1 MEAVLSWVPRSGARG
16 WGLEVSVQSKEH
28 CQWGAVRGWGE
39 GGGLSGACPRALPQ
53 GPWRVTCTP
62 LSVPSGGKRVG
73 WGFLCPHSPG
83 SVAAPGVRGL
93 NPPPLKGDP
102 HGAMGASLVKGRG
115 HEPRTAALTGQ
126 GSTSANRGE
135 PGRHPGGYPEGS
147 IPARPPWR
155 GGHSGGGRCAERGRK
170 PHQRSLDGELTQG
183 PVSCSL

>member
-1 MEAVLSWVPRSGARG
+1 MNLWDHPERGMEAVLSWVPRSGARG
-16 WGLEVSVQSKEH
+16 WGLEVSVQSREH
-28 CQWGAVRGWGE
+28 CQWGAMRGWGE
-39 GGGLSGACPRALPQ
+39 GGGLSGACPGALPQ

-126 GSTSANRGE
+126 GSIGGNLGGTLGGTPRAASQRDHLGE
-135 PGRHPGGYPEGS
+135 EATVVGVT
-147 IPARPPWR
+147 A
-155 GGHSGGGRCAERGRK
+155 
-170 PHQRSLDGELTQG
+170 L
-183 PVSCSL
+183 

>member
-16 WGLEVSVQSKEH
+16 WGLEVSVQSREH
-28 CQWGAVRGWGE
+28 CQWGAMRGWGE
-39 GGGLSGACPRALPQ
+39 GGGLSGACPGALPQ

-102 HGAMGASLVKGRG
+102 HGAMGASLVKLHSQVRG
-115 HEPRTAALTGQ
+115 QEGGTWEAPWGGPRGQ
-126 GSTSANRGE
+126 RPSETTLERRPQWWGS
-135 PGRHPGGYPEGS
+135 PH
-147 IPARPPWR
+147 
-155 GGHSGGGRCAERGRK
+155 CERGRK
-170 PHQRSLDGELTQG
+170 PHQRSLDDELTQG